1 MYSSAMLDICLS
13 IVAIS
18 FLLVDIPPFYKKSVY
33 VYTVILLLINSVQ
46 GVLEFMPSSPLYI
59 PPPFGATNIPSM
71 LLNIIVNFLAIF
83 AVAYSIGYFLGRLND
98 QVLATK
104 KSNEELSEEKSK
116 VDAIID
122 NAGEAILVVD
132 RNDNIIIANNIA
144 GKLFKKGTDKIIRQS
159 IFKIMG
165 GLSWDRLPILYNWK
179 KGKKS
184 ETQEKVLKSFEE
196 KTFSIMTSPVFDDR
210 KKPIYGIFLLR
221 DITAQKEVEYAEAK
235 EQFLLLAS
243 HELRTPLTK
252 IRWSL
257 ENLVKGVFGKLDS
270 KQGEVINIA
279 FQGSNRLSDMLN
291 QIMDTLSITNKEFFF
306 GIEKFDIVK
315 VLNECLDFYKREV
328 EDKKL
333 NLIINTP
340 EQLFING
347 SSKYLGFVIKN
358 LISNAIRFTEKGN
371 ITVNLRTKDK
381 KIIFE
386 IIDTG
391 VGIADSYQPHIFEKF
406 FQVGDVLKRQI
417 SEGIGL
423 GLYLSKIIVEK
434 HKGRIWFK
442 SKANKGSTFSFELSI
457 NLIKQNEN

>member
-1 MYSSAMLDICLS
+1 M
-13 IVAIS
+13 
-18 FLLVDIPPFYKKSVY
+18 
-33 VYTVILLLINSVQ
+33 
-46 GVLEFMPSSPLYI
+46 
-59 PPPFGATNIPSM
+59 
-71 LLNIIVNFLAIF
+71 
-83 AVAYSIGYFLGRLND
+83 
-98 QVLATK
+98 
-104 KSNEELSEEKSK
+104 
-116 VDAIID
+116 
-122 NAGEAILVVD
+122 
-132 RNDNIIIANNIA
+132 
-144 GKLFKKGTDKIIRQS
+144 
-159 IFKIMG
+159 
-165 GLSWDRLPILYNWK
+165 
-179 KGKKS
+179 
-184 ETQEKVLKSFEE
+184 
-196 KTFSIMTSPVFDDR
+196 
-210 KKPIYGIFLLR
+210 
-221 DITAQKEVEYAEAK
+221 
-235 EQFLLLAS
+235 AS

-291 QIMDTLSITNKEFFF
+291 QIMDTLSITNKEFFL

>member
-1 MYSSAMLDICLS
+1 M
-13 IVAIS
+13 
-18 FLLVDIPPFYKKSVY
+18 
-33 VYTVILLLINSVQ
+33 
-46 GVLEFMPSSPLYI
+46 
-59 PPPFGATNIPSM
+59 
-71 LLNIIVNFLAIF
+71 
-83 AVAYSIGYFLGRLND
+83 
-98 QVLATK
+98 
-104 KSNEELSEEKSK
+104 
-116 VDAIID
+116 
-122 NAGEAILVVD
+122 
-132 RNDNIIIANNIA
+132 
-144 GKLFKKGTDKIIRQS
+144 
-159 IFKIMG
+159 
-165 GLSWDRLPILYNWK
+165 
-179 KGKKS
+179 
-184 ETQEKVLKSFEE
+184 
-196 KTFSIMTSPVFDDR
+196 
-210 KKPIYGIFLLR
+210 
-221 DITAQKEVEYAEAK
+221 
-235 EQFLLLAS
+235 
-243 HELRTPLTK
+243 
-252 IRWSL
+252 
-257 ENLVKGVFGKLDS
+257 
-270 KQGEVINIA
+270 
-279 FQGSNRLSDMLN
+279 
-291 QIMDTLSITNKEFFF
+291 
-306 GIEKFDIVK
+306 
-315 VLNECLDFYKREV
+315 LNECLDFYKREV